1 MGDHNYGAVRACCVM
16 LSGVAALKNCTAT
29 GRCALQP
36 AHISA
41 WLPGVSGHS
50 RTMPP
55 CSPFIAQSVSSD
67 EFNIASLCCS
77 SPSSI
82 MGPASCPTFSHRAA
96 PPSAINPIK
105 TTPVAYSPF
114 VQPAYSV
121 VVGPSDRGTA
131 ANFEHDSVV
140 VPSTLR
146 AASESPSNS
155 VRRPVSRCTSDASAS
170 CTERADVIRIA
181 CPKDTSTASRHVK
194 KRLRFDTQNIEY
206 IVDLP
211 LSRSPSPKSE
221 GEKTIVSPSAF
232 LDLSNHLSPPTSTSA
247 LTSSTLPSTMGS
259 AHESCDKKTWWT
271 RAELQSFKESAKR
284 TSRKV
289 RSRSAFTTCL
299 DVAYQTAI
307 SPPSSLSPSSS
318 VTSLE
323 SSSGEEDALELPR
336 ASTSELRDLLQ
347 RGLAKWS
354 THGHSCRGLERRSS
368 KYQFETRGRDIAS
381 ARKAVLDAQEAQPL
395 QPSSKRRKVSLD
407 HTDASLICAQ
417 GEDEFSR
424 PPSSLAVVSMERT
437 ERARLFARM
446 MGQADAAAVGRK

>member
-1 MGDHNYGAVRACCVM
+1 MFCMAIPQIQD
-16 LSGVAALKNCTAT
+16 K
-29 GRCALQP
+29 
-36 AHISA
+36 
-41 WLPGVSGHS
+41 

-55 CSPFIAQSVSSD
+55 CSPSIAPSVSSD
-67 EFNIASLCCS
+67 EFDIASLCCS

-114 VQPAYSV
+114 VQPASSV
-121 VVGPSDRGTA
+121 VVEHSDQGTA

-155 VRRPVSRCTSDASAS
+155 ERRPVSRRTSDASAS

-181 CPKDTSTASRHVK
+181 CPKDTSKAVRHAK

-211 LSRSPSPKSE
+211 LSKSPSPKSE
-221 GEKTIVSPSAF
+221 GEKTKVSPSRF
-232 LDLSNHLSPPTSTSA
+232 LDLSNHLSPPAITSA
-247 LTSSTLPSTMGS
+247 LATRTSSSTMAR
-259 AHESCDKKTWWT
+259 AHETCDTSTNNTWWT
-271 RAELQSFKESAKR
+271 RAELQTFKESAKR

-299 DVAYQTAI
+299 DVAYQTAT
-307 SPPSSLSPSSS
+307 SPPSSLPSPSS

-323 SSSGEEDALELPR
+323 SSSSEEDALELH
-336 ASTSELRDLLQ
+336 STSTAELRDLLQ

-417 GEDEFSR
+417 GRDDFSR
-424 PPSSLAVVSMERT
+424 QPSSLAVISMERT

-446 MGQADAAAVGRK
+446 MGQADATAVGRK